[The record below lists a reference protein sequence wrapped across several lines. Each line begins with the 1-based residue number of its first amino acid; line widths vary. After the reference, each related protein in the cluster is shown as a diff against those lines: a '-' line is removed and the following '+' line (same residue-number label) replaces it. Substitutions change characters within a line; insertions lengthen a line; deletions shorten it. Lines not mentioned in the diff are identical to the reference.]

1 MLLANDS
8 QPSFQ
13 EVAMAVLT
21 ISRMFGTGAEA
32 LGEMIAKRLGY
43 TFYHNELIQMVAKKA
58 KVSTDWVETMEKEAG
73 GRFQKLLSTL
83 APKSLVDKVLDSER
97 GYLDEEIYTDM
108 LHHIITKIADQGDA
122 VILGRGGQY
131 VLEGRPDT
139 YHILLVADLDYRV
152 KYIQEHYDLIP
163 KQAMLAVAM
172 EDKRR
177 VNLYRKFGRVD
188 YNQTEHYHVVFN
200 MAQINQEKVCDMLC
214 TLLGSCRF

>member
-1 MLLANDS
+1 
-8 QPSFQ
+8 
-13 EVAMAVLT
+13 MAVLT

-32 LGEMIAKRLGY
+32 LGELISKRLGY
-43 TFYHNELIQMVAKKA
+43 TFYHNELIQMVANKA
-58 KVSTDWVETMEKEAG
+58 KVSTDWVEAMEKEAG
-73 GRFQKLLSTL
+73 GKFQKLMSTL
-83 APKSLVDKVLDSER
+83 APKSLVDRILDSDR

-108 LHHIITKIADQGDA
+108 LRHIINKIADAGDA

-131 VLEGRPDT
+131 ILEGRPDT

-152 KYIQEHYDLIP
+152 KYVEEHFNLIP

-177 VNLYRKFGRVD
+177 VNLYRKFGIVD
-188 YNQTEHYHVVFN
+188 YNQTDHYHVVFN
-200 MAQINQEKVCDMLC
+200 MAQIDTEKACDMLC

>member
-1 MLLANDS
+1 
-8 QPSFQ
+8 
-13 EVAMAVLT
+13 MAVLT

-32 LGEMIAKRLGY
+32 LGQTISKRLGY

-58 KVSTDWVETMEKEAG
+58 KVSTDWVEAMEKEAG
-73 GRFQKLLSTL
+73 SKFQKLMTSLV
-83 APKSLVDKVLDSER
+83 PKSLVDKVLDAER

-108 LHHIITKIADQGDA
+108 LQHIITKIADGGDA

-131 VLEGRPDT
+131 ILKDREDT

-152 KYIQEHYDLIP
+152 KYVQEQYDLIP
-163 KQAMLAVAM
+163 KRAMLLVAI

-177 VNLYRKFGRVD
+177 VQLYRKFGKVD
-188 YNQTEHYHVVFN
+188 YDQTDHYHLVFN
-200 MAQINQEKVCDMLC
+200 MARLEMEKACDMLC

>member
-1 MLLANDS
+1 
-8 QPSFQ
+8 
-13 EVAMAVLT
+13 MAVLT

-32 LGEMIAKRLGY
+32 LGQMISQRLGY
-43 TFYHNELIQMVAKKA
+43 TFYHNELIQMVAQKA

-83 APKSLVDKVLDSER
+83 APRSLVDKVLDSER
-97 GYLDEEIYTDM
+97 GYLDEEIYSDM
-108 LHHIITKIADQGDA
+108 LQHIITKLADEGDA

-131 VLEGRPDT
+131 ILTGRPDT

-152 KYIQEHYDLIP
+152 TYVGQHFDLVP
-163 KQAMLAVAM
+163 RQAMLAVAM

-177 VNLYRKFGRVD
+177 VNLYRKIGKVD
-188 YNQTEHYHVVFN
+188 YNQTDHYHVVFN
-200 MAQINQEKVCDMLC
+200 MAQIDTEKACDMLC